1 MLRAENGELIT
12 DQEEVEP
19 HDEEAAPSAVTP
31 ADLEQDVQPD
41 LSTTLVGWDFSRGD
55 PAEFPVDSL
64 RDSDLS
70 AFLDERGM
78 RCELGRLNFLGVD
91 DPEDLQYLYE
101 EDLIEMGM
109 PRSQVPLHSQVP
121 LYSQVP
127 EVRSQVP
134 EVRSQVGVTI
144 AQVKEH
150 IAEWIPAAKSEVEA
164 LEQMGA
170 IIRLVGSD
178 ANAEMKA
185 PGTQVL
191 PAKTV
196 FTVKP
201 GSGGNYFR
209 RKCRVVGCGNF
220 ESKSND
226 LDLYAGGI
234 PADVLRTCL
243 VEASSRKLSAFITDI
258 KNAFLLAPIP
268 QAERTRIMLRPP
280 KILEAMNITQPGE
293 LWWVD
298 RAVYGLRQS
307 PRWWGEH
314 RDAVL
319 AEAKWPS
326 KRYGNLC
333 LRQSGVEGNLW
344 KMTTTSNEIVGFV
357 IVYVDDMMFL
367 STPDDA
373 AGLHMWVKSQWECT
387 PLEQATTSHAV
398 TFLGVEVH
406 VETLET
412 GESGFALCQRA
423 YIQELARSYG
433 ITTRGRLAPV
443 PKDWVRELPEPEAQP
458 SVDVIRKAQRI
469 TGEVLW
475 VAQRS
480 RPDISYCVSLMGS
493 WITKVPSLV
502 SKMGVRLIEFL
513 FSTIDQTLSLTPK
526 HDVGPGLRV
535 YSDASFAPFGSK
547 SVSGIL
553 LQFRGRN
560 VLWKGQRQT
569 LVCLSTAEAE
579 LVAAV
584 EGVVLSQSLRALISE
599 FELRLGVTELYVDN
613 TAAIVLAEGG
623 GSTRTRASAEEE
635 EIERGIGP
643 ELSLI
648 IVMMALSVLFVWEE
662 AVRRAIAIEA
672 EGLRRRSQLKRGG
685 IVVAG
690 AGLALSGLLLLRIV
704 GGAAAL
710 TLGRR
715 LRYLRGLRILR
726 AVRYLLPLAVVSRA
740 FRRRNT
746 DDAK

>member
-1 MLRAENGELIT
+1 MV
-12 DQEEVEP
+12 QCEE
-19 HDEEAAPSAVTP
+19 D
-31 ADLEQDVQPD
+31 PD
-41 LSTTLVGWDFSRGD
+41 GD
-55 PAEFPVDSL
+55 PC
-64 RDSDLS
+64 RQ
-70 AFLDERGM
+70 DETSNRV
-78 RCELGRLNFLGVD
+78 RIGV
-91 DPEDLQYLYE
+91 PA
-101 EDLIEMGM
+101 
-109 PRSQVPLHSQVP
+109 
-121 LYSQVP
+121 
-127 EVRSQVP
+127 
-134 EVRSQVGVTI
+134 QVGVTI

-526 HDVGPGLRV
+526 QDVGPGLRV

-672 EGLRRRSQLKRGG
+672 EGLRRRRESSTEEELVVNSEVSAIPPPPPQVDFYPVLAAAKSLQAVKDGFANQCQSKVTEAYVKVARPSDEESEKQQYFDAVLAKRSY
-685 IVVAG
+685 
-690 AGLALSGLLLLRIV
+690 LALQADLLTPSGED
-704 GGAAAL
+704 AD
-710 TLGRR
+710 
-715 LRYLRGLRILR
+715 
-726 AVRYLLPLAVVSRA
+726 LPPIKYN
-740 FRRRNT
+740 FR
-746 DDAK
+746 